1 MAKGLVAAGMADV
14 EFTTAS
20 LMAALSRVGEEIT
33 VEIVP
38 LVAQA
43 AATHEATVRARY
55 PVGPTGHL
63 QRWITRYQRH
73 RLSWGVRAHAPHVHL
88 FEQGTDA
95 RYTSTSR
102 AHRGRMPAAGP
113 IFVTSAVA
121 ARAAMLR
128 AAQSVLERHREV

>member
-1 MAKGLVAAGMADV
+1 MADV

-20 LMAALSRVGEEIT
+20 LMAALRRVGEEIKT
-33 VEIVP
+33 EIVP

-43 AATHEATVRARY
+43 AAAHEATLQARY
-55 PVGPTGHL
+55 PQGPTGHL
-63 QRWITRYQRH
+63 RRWITRYQRH

-88 FEQGTDA
+88 FEQGTGA
-95 RYTSTSR
+95 RYTGRTR

-113 IFVTSAVA
+113 IFVASAVA
-121 ARAAMLR
+121 QRTAMLR